1 MTGCTNRASREIDRQ
16 MIEERG
22 LPGAVLMEEAA
33 LGCLRLLQERLQPHL
48 HQPIL
53 ILAGRGNNGGDGL
66 ALARMLHNRGL
77 DLRILLQS
85 EEGLSPEAALQ
96 LNCIRNMGIPT
107 EVYEPGM
114 DLGCPGIIIDAL
126 LGTGFKGQLNTP
138 LRELVEAANKLTSIR
153 VAVDIPTGMN
163 GDDGSGDLILDADH
177 TIALGYPKWAH
188 LTSPRL
194 KKVWLVKLEFDPA
207 LLTGISE
214 EEKLHYLTPPEAKAL
229 FPRRTPESH
238 KGSCGKVG
246 VLGGRREMLG
256 AALLAG
262 KAVFRSGSGLA
273 TLWLQDLTPALGLIP
288 ELMLEEWT
296 GFLNKELDVLAIG
309 PGLGR
314 DFPPDLE
321 QALKRHRGT
330 VLLDADALHLLKEGR
345 IRREWICGPLILTP
359 HPGEM
364 KMLLGHAGERRE
376 DVLELAGRYR
386 AIALLKGFRTLISDG
401 TRVAVNLTGNPGM
414 ATAGSGDVL
423 TGLIA
428 SLAGQGLA
436 PYEAAVLGAWLHGL
450 AGDLAA
456 DELGQESLLAGDLAD
471 ALPRAIAR
479 LKNLEGRTRDI
490 ERIDRHEEGVIR

>member
-16 MIEERG
+16 MIEDRG
-22 LPGAVLMEEAA
+22 LPGAVLMEGAA
-33 LGCLRLLQERLQPHL
+33 LGILRLLQERLQPWL
-48 HQPIL
+48 RQPIL

-66 ALARMLHNRGL
+66 ALARMLHNRGIE
-77 DLRILLQS
+77 LRILLQS

-96 LNCIRNMGIPT
+96 LNCIRNMGLAA

-114 DLGCPGIIIDAL
+114 SLGCPGIVIDAL
-126 LGTGFKGQLNTP
+126 LGTGFKGRLNSP
-138 LRELVEAANKLTSIR
+138 LKELVEEANKLTALR

-163 GDDGSGDLILDADH
+163 GDDGSGELLFDADH

-194 KKVWLVKLEFDPA
+194 KKIWLVRLEFDPA
-207 LLTGISE
+207 LIGGIGE
-214 EEKLHYLTPPEAKAL
+214 EEKLHYLTPAEAKTL
-229 FPRRTPESH
+229 FPGRTLESH

-246 VLGGRREMLG
+246 ILGGRREMLG

-262 KAVFRSGSGLA
+262 RSALRSGSGLA
-273 TLWLQDLTPALGLIP
+273 TLWLEDLAPALGLMT
-288 ELMLEEWT
+288 ELMLEEWS

-314 DFPPDLE
+314 DFPLNLE
-321 QALKRHRGT
+321 AALKRHAGT

-345 IRREWICGPLILTP
+345 ICREWIRGPLILTP

-364 KMLLGHAGERRE
+364 KMLLGQEGERRD
-376 DVLELAGRYR
+376 DVLELARRYQ
-386 AIALLKGFRTLISDG
+386 ATALLKGFRTLISDG
-401 TRVAVNLTGNPGM
+401 SRVSVNLTGNPGM

-428 SLAGQGLA
+428 SLAGQGLPA
-436 PYEAAVLGAWLHGL
+436 YDATVLGAWLHGL

-456 DELGQESLLAGDLAD
+456 DELGQEALLAGDLAD
-471 ALPRAIAR
+471 ALPRALRR
-479 LKNLEGRTRDI
+479 LKNLEGRPRDI
-490 ERIDRHEEGVIR
+490 MRIDRHEEGAIR